1 MEPTSADAD
10 RLKRSTIM
18 LVSGDLDK
26 ALCAFE
32 IAVGQAAM
40 GIAVTMWFTLFG
52 VNAVKRPTNI
62 FSLKRVLG
70 RIRQPGTGRRE
81 DTDVGLQTLLVA
93 LNWRHA
99 GSLPLSQLNFLG
111 IGPLVMKRIMK
122 HKGMMQLEELIASA
136 QKLGVKFRVC
146 QVCVDTMACNVDR
159 ELLVDAEVRG
169 ASSYTLDVQ
178 KSHFNAVI

>member
-1 MEPTSADAD
+1 MEPRSTHAEHP
-10 RLKRSTIM
+10 KYSTIM

-32 IAVGQAAM
+32 IAVAQAAM
-40 GIAVTMWFTLFG
+40 GIGVTMWFTLFG
-52 VNAVKRPTNI
+52 INAVKKPSGI
-62 FSLKRVLG
+62 FSLKRILG

-81 DTDVGLQTLLVA
+81 NSDIGLQTLLVA
-93 LNWRHA
+93 LNWRHS
-99 GSLPLSQLNFLG
+99 GSLPLSQLNFFG
-111 IGPLVMKRIMK
+111 VGPLVMKRIMK
-122 HKGMMQLEELIASA
+122 RKGIMQLEELIASA
-136 QKLGVKFRVC
+136 QRLGVKFRVC
-146 QVCVDTMACNVDR
+146 QVCVDTMACNVDQ